1 MSASTTDHP
10 LANETTRVDDHSNQH
25 FDLEKG
31 NGGVGGAALGRQFSI
46 QLTAEQFERLYLQPG
61 GVAAKGDLAK
71 RFANP
76 TPLGVASFL
85 LCLTPFSTELMGW
98 SGPTTDSA
106 VVAVGAFYYV
116 GGVVLYLS
124 GLLEWII
131 GNTFPATVF
140 MTFGGYWL
148 AFAFLFQPSQGI
160 AAALG
165 GSPRPSTTKAQRC
178 IWFGGEF
185 YLIASLRTN
194 VVFALLFTFL
204 DITFWILV
212 AVYVQ
217 LGYGHVTHV
226 PMELKT
232 AGAFAFLTSAC
243 GWYLLVVLI
252 FGSTGI
258 PIALPVGDLS
268 NFMSGRR
275 KAK

>member
-1 MSASTTDHP
+1 MSASSTDHP
-10 LANETTRVDDHSNQH
+10 LANETTRVGDHSNQH

-31 NGGVGGAALGRQFSI
+31 NGGVEGAALGRQFSV

-71 RFANP
+71 Y
-76 TPLGVASFL
+76 
-85 LCLTPFSTELMGW
+85 LMGW
-98 SGPTTDSA
+98 SGSTTDSA

-116 GGVVLYLS
+116 GGVGLYLS

-148 AFAFLFQPSQGI
+148 AFAFLYQASLLLSE
-160 AAALG
+160 ARR
-165 GSPRPSTTKAQRC
+165 RPTTTKAQRC
-178 IWFGGEF
+178 IWFV

-204 DITFWILV
+204 DITFWIFV

-226 PMELKT
+226 PMELKA

-275 KAK
+275 KAE

>member
-1 MSASTTDHP
+1 MSSSADHP
-10 LANETTRVDDHSNQH
+10 LANETTRIGEHNDQH

-31 NGGVGGAALGRQFSI
+31 NGDVGGAALGRQFSV

-85 LCLTPFSTELMGW
+85 LCLTPFATELMGW
-98 SGPTTDSA
+98 SGSTTDSA

-116 GGVVLYLS
+116 GGIGLYLS

-148 AFAFLFQPSQGI
+148 AFAFLFQVSLLLLEARLQ
-160 AAALG
+160 
-165 GSPRPSTTKAQRC
+165 PSTTKGRPC
-178 IWFGGEF
+178 TWFGGE
-185 YLIASLRTN
+185 
-194 VVFALLFTFL
+194 
-204 DITFWILV
+204 
-212 AVYVQ
+212 YVQ
-217 LGYGHVTHV
+217 LGYGHTASV
-226 PMELKT
+226 PMELKA
-232 AGAFAFLTSAC
+232 AGAFAFLTCAC

-258 PIALPVGDLS
+258 PISLPVGDLS
-268 NFMSGRR
+268 TFMSGRR
-275 KAK
+275 KAE